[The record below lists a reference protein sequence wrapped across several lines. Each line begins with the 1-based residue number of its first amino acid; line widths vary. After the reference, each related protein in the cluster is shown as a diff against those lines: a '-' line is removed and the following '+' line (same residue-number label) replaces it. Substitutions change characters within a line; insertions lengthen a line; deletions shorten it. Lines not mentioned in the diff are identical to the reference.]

1 MERQNSYQSE
11 MPQEARLLIADF
23 LQKEQLTTAQKE
35 PKRGKPVARLFRGR
49 RGMTAKEI
57 ERHARSTGFEV
68 RGGNGK
74 HGKHIEDFQG
84 HSHPLPDHGSRS
96 ISLGV
101 INSIASFIE
110 SHQNC
115 AA

>member
-1 MERQNSYQSE
+1 MERQHYYPTE
-11 MPQEARLLIADF
+11 MPQEAKLLIADF
-23 LQKEQLTTAQKE
+23 LEQEQLNTLQKE

-49 RGMTAKEI
+49 RGLTAKEI
-57 ERHARSTGFEV
+57 ERHARSSGFEV
-68 RGGNGK
+68 RGGNGR
-74 HGKHIEDFQG
+74 HGKHIEDFKG

-110 SHQNC
+110 SHQDC